1 MDLTEPAD
9 IIIYSGKTCMGDRFT
24 MKIARIEH
32 SDGIDYAAA
41 ADGGF
46 RLIDGDIFGRYQVT
60 DRFVPADDASLLSP
74 VDPPQIIAI
83 GVNYA
88 DHASETNDRPPDEPI
103 VFVKT
108 INTIADPGE
117 PIFLPKI
124 APGEVDY
131 EAELAV
137 VIGKEAKH
145 VLPRDVGEYVLGY
158 TCANDVSARDCQLRI
173 DRQWARGKC
182 FDSFAPMGPWI
193 QTSMDPDNANIR
205 LELNGEIMQESNTS
219 NMLFSCTY
227 LVCYVSRCMTLYPGS
242 VIMTGTPSGV
252 GEGRD
257 PKVFLRNGDTVTVA
271 IDGIG
276 KLTNPVKIE
285 K

>member
-1 MDLTEPAD
+1 
-9 IIIYSGKTCMGDRFT
+9 MGDRLA

-32 SDGIDYAAA
+32 SDRIDYAAA

-46 RLIDGDIFGRYQVT
+46 RLIDGDVFGHYQVT
-60 DRFVPADDASLLSP
+60 DRFVPTDDAVLLAP
-74 VDPPQIIAI
+74 VDPPQIVAI

-88 DHASETNDRPPDEPI
+88 DHASETNVEPPDDPI

-108 INTIADPGE
+108 LNTIADPDE
-117 PIFLPKI
+117 PILLPKM

-131 EAELAV
+131 EAELAI
-137 VIGKEAKH
+137 VIGRQAKN
-145 VLPRDVGEYVLGY
+145 VPAQDVADHILGY
-158 TCANDVSARDCQLRI
+158 TCANDVSARDCQLRV

-193 QTSMDPDNANIR
+193 ATNLDPDNAGIR
-205 LELNGEIMQESNTS
+205 LELNGEIMQESNTA
-219 NMLFSCTY
+219 NMLFSCHF
-227 LVCYVSRCMTLYPGS
+227 LVSYVSRCMTLYPGS

-252 GEGRD
+252 GESRD
-257 PKVFLRNGDTVTVA
+257 PKVFLRNGDTVTVE
-271 IDGIG
+271 IGGIG
-276 KLTNPVKIE
+276 KLTNPVEME